1 MNRRDTYTLIGA
13 MMINN
18 GLFYGDTTNHPTDF
32 DVYTIDL
39 IQEYLEKLEMPFEIC
54 LDLFEDN
61 YSYWIYNGY
70 NMALSRLIVNEK
82 TGRIGVYDRSTGS
95 FGWLDEFDK
104 IWKLGEKDE

>member
-1 MNRRDTYTLIGA
+1 
-13 MMINN
+13 MINN

-54 LDLFEDN
+54 FDLFEDN

-70 NMALSRLIVNEK
+70 NMALSP
-82 TGRIGVYDRSTGS
+82 
-95 FGWLDEFDK
+95 
-104 IWKLGEKDE
+104 